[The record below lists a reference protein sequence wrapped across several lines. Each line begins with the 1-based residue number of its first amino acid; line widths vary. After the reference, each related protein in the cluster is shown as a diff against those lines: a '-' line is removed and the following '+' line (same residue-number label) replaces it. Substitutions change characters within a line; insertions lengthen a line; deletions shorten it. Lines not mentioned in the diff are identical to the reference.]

1 MAIDYIVYK
10 NLFQRKSIQL
20 ITKENRLLLMTVEM
34 KKEEIIQWIN

>member
-34 KKEEIIQWIN
+34 KKEEIIQWID

>member
-20 ITKENRLLLMTVEM
+20 ITKENQLLLMTVEM